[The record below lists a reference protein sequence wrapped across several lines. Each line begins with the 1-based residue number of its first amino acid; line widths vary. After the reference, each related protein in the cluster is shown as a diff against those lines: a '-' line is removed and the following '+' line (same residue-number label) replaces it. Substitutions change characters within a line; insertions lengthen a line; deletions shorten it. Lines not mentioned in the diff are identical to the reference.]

1 MPARY
6 MLDTNICI
14 YIGQK
19 RPLEILSRFTSLFPG
34 DAVIS
39 VITFGEL
46 RYGAEK
52 SRERERAVEIL
63 DEFVRLVPVDPMPS
77 TAGAAYGSIRA
88 SLERR
93 GEVIGNND
101 LWIAAHARTAE
112 VTLVT
117 NNEREFRRV
126 PGLSVEN
133 WTR

>member
-1 MPARY
+1 

-14 YIGQK
+14 YIRQK
-19 RPLEILSRFTSLFPG
+19 RPPEILSRFRSLRRG
-34 DAVIS
+34 DVVIS

-52 SRERERAVEIL
+52 SRERERAMEIL
-63 DEFVRLVPVDPMPS
+63 DGFIRLVPVEPMPY
-77 TAGAAYGSIRA
+77 AAAAAYGSIRA

-101 LWIAAHARTAE
+101 LWIAAHARAAE

-117 NNEREFRRV
+117 NNEREFQRV

-133 WTR
+133 WSREG